1 MKTKMKISICA
12 IIIALCLALCLCC
25 FVACGNEDTDDPSDN
40 VTLDLT
46 KGELLGLRDV
56 YYAGFIDRDDLINAA
71 YYYNGGRSGNEIV
84 IPEDFEPAPKDP
96 EVLDEELEQAILN
109 DWLLLNS
116 SYPVEDVLSYAAIDT
131 YCGKYGDCFIVKV
144 FYDPPIFITDEVG
157 RDGRYVAMSS
167 WEDYSITI
175 AGINFM
181 EYPYCEIAV
190 WHNGSYIYQ

>member
-1 MKTKMKISICA
+1 MKISICA

-71 YYYNGGRSGNEIV
+71 YYYNGGRGGNEIV

-157 RDGRYVAMSS
+157 RGSGYVAMSG
-167 WEDYSITI
+167 WEDYSITV

-181 EYPYCEIAV
+181 EYPYCELAV
-190 WHNGSYIYQ
+190 WHNDSFIFQ